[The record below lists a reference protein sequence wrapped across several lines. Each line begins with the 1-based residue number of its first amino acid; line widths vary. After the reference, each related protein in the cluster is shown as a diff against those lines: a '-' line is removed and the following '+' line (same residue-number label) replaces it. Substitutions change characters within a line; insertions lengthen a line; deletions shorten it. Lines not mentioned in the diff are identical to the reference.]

1 MAANNRR
8 GHWPPQEVVMTMN
21 KQIACWTASL
31 CVGLALLAPL
41 RAEETLNGHRVV
53 LDAQGKLLS
62 WVTPQEKAYD
72 RVMRLAW
79 DFLLRS
85 AVVEPNGLKSYF
97 AYCCIDQK
105 TLRGT
110 AWPHNPAGVY
120 AMLVDSALAYYAYSG
135 DRAVVDLVQS
145 LLDYQLAHGTTPA
158 HWNWGSVPY
167 ASSDHGATEYRGA
180 HDFLYDQKMPGRGDG
195 YGVIEPDKV
204 GELGYSYL
212 KFYERT
218 GEARYR
224 AAAIACADA
233 LARHVRPGDAM
244 HSPWPFRIYAETN
257 VPREEYSSNVIGP
270 LHLFDELVRLN
281 LGDVPAYRRAR
292 EMAWSWMM
300 TYPME
305 NSLWATYF
313 EDVSIF
319 DTPENFNQ
327 YSPLEIARYIMQH
340 PEYDPGWRAH
350 IPKILQWVEKTFVV
364 DVPKEPAVQ
373 FGANAVSEQI
383 HYMPKM
389 GSHTSRYASIN
400 ALWYEK
406 TGEAAA
412 REKAFRSFNWATYMC
427 HENGVVNVGP
437 NEQSVWFSDGYGDYI
452 RHFMAGLGS
461 VPEWAPPGENHLL
474 RSTSIVRS
482 VSYLPEE
489 INYQTF
495 DDDST
500 EVLRLN
506 FTPRRVTADGKEIP
520 KRNDLAAPGWTFEER
535 QRVLRIRHEGSHTVR
550 VLGMAT
556 P

>member
-1 MAANNRR
+1 
-8 GHWPPQEVVMTMN
+8 MN
-21 KQIACWTASL
+21 KQIARWTASL

-79 DFLLRS
+79 DFLVRS

-135 DRAVVDLVQS
+135 DRAVVDLVQL

-204 GELGYSYL
+204 GELGYGYL
-212 KFYERT
+212 KFYELT

-270 LHLFDELVRLN
+270 LHLFDELVRLS

-319 DTPENFNQ
+319 DKPENFNQ

-340 PEYDPGWRAH
+340 PEYDPDWRTH
-350 IPKILQWVEKTFVV
+350 VPKIIQWVEKTFVV

-461 VPEWAPPGENHLL
+461 VPEWAPSGENHLL

-520 KRNDLAAPGWTFEER
+520 KRNDLAAPGWTFDER

>member
-1 MAANNRR
+1 MAANNCE
-8 GHWPPQEVVMTMN
+8 GHWPAQKVVMTMN
-21 KQIACWTASL
+21 KQIARWTASL

-135 DRAVVDLVQS
+135 DRAVVELVQA

-195 YGVIEPDKV
+195 YGVIEPDKL
-204 GELGYSYL
+204 GELGYGYL
-212 KFYERT
+212 KFYELT

-233 LARHVRPGDAM
+233 LARHVRPGDAT

-257 VPREEYSSNVIGP
+257 VAREEYSGNVIGP

-319 DTPENFNQ
+319 DKPENFNQ

-340 PEYDPGWRAH
+340 PEYDPDWRAH
-350 IPKILQWVEKTFVV
+350 VPKILQWVEKTFVV

-437 NEQSVWFSDGYGDYI
+437 NEQSVWFSDGYGDYV